1 MATSILKSLWGR
13 VLGLDSYNNLSI
25 PEGTIAPES
34 GTATAVAGA
43 ATLSK
48 MSGKITSESLTTAQ
62 GADYTLTLTNTR
74 IKATDIVLATV
85 ANGTN
90 SQGSPVIEKVTP
102 ANGSVVIIVQNAHSS
117 AVAFN
122 GTVVV
127 SFVVIKQTTES

>member
-1 MATSILKSLWGR
+1 MATGILKSLWGR
-13 VLGLDSYNNLSI
+13 VLGLDENDVLSI
-25 PEGTIAPES
+25 PNGTIAPES

-48 MSGKITSESLTTAQ
+48 MSGKITTESLTTTQ
-62 GADYTLTLTNTR
+62 GSDYTLTLTNTK

-90 SQGSPVIEKVTP
+90 SQASPVIEKVTP
-102 ANGSVVIIVQNAHSS
+102 ANGSVVIVVQNAHGS

-122 GTVVV
+122 GTLVI
-127 SFVVIKQTTES
+127 SFVVIRQT